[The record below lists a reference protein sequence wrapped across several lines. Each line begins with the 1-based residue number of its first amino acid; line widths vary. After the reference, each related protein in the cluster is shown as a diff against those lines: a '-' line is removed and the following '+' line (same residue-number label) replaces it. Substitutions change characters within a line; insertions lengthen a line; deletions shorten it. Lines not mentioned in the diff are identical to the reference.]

1 MRRAK
6 TTPAALAALAALSGL
21 FDDTVALFHR
31 LTAVAEEVHG
41 QGGLSAA
48 RRGVLRSLDRL
59 GPQTVP
65 QMARARPVSRQLIQ
79 TLVNDLRHEG
89 YVELT
94 ANPAHRRSSL
104 VRLTRRGKTLVDAI
118 GRRELR
124 LLKKLAIP
132 VSEREL
138 AGASSVLRTVR
149 EALESVRWK
158 GLVAENS

>member
-1 MRRAK
+1 MKRTQ
-6 TTPAALAALAALSGL
+6 TTPATLAALSGL

-31 LTAVAEEVHG
+31 LTAVAEQVHG

-79 TLVNDLRHEG
+79 SLVNELRREG

-104 VRLTRRGKTLVDAI
+104 VRLTRRGKVLVDAM
-118 GRRELR
+118 GSRELR

-132 VSEREL
+132 VTEREL
-138 AGASSVLRTVR
+138 AGASSVLRSVR

-158 GLVAENS
+158 AIVAKYD